1 MIRAYTDDEEALL
14 NGDNI
19 LFIKSIVQYPHGA
32 VGDYICGIEM
42 QYYVPN
48 DMMNAGKDIQAKIF
62 NEDGNEIAMTN
73 SLQNGDRS
81 SNGMMMLRSYGFPN
95 NRNVKVVLYDANTEE
110 NKPIQ
115 EYNVTLNDL
124 ELSLDFED

>member
-1 MIRAYTDDEEALL
+1 
-14 NGDNI
+14 
-19 LFIKSIVQYPHGA
+19 
-32 VGDYICGIEM
+32 M

-62 NEDGNEIAMTN
+62 NEDGSEIALTN

-81 SNGMMMLRSYGFPN
+81 GNGMMMLRSYDFPKS
-95 NRNVKVVLYDANTEE
+95 RNVKVVLYDANAEG

-115 EYNVTLNDL
+115 AYDVTLNDL
-124 ELSLDFED
+124 DWSLDFED

>member
-1 MIRAYTDDEEALL
+1 
-14 NGDNI
+14 
-19 LFIKSIVQYPHGA
+19 
-32 VGDYICGIEM
+32 M

-81 SNGMMMLRSYGFPN
+81 GNGMMMLRSYGFPN
-95 NRNVKVVLYDANTEE
+95 N
-110 NKPIQ
+110 
-115 EYNVTLNDL
+115 
-124 ELSLDFED
+124 